1 MGIMTM
7 LVNMAYTLQKL
18 YRNTLVNRWLIQ
30 IIRNIH
36 GLLSRFKM
44 YVMYLILKFRILLQ

>member
-7 LVNMAYTLQKL
+7 LVNMAYILQKL
-18 YRNTLVNRWLIQ
+18 YRSTLASRWLIQ

-44 YVMYLILKFRILLQ
+44 YAMYLILKFQILLQ

>member
-7 LVNMAYTLQKL
+7 LVNMVYILQKL
-18 YRNTLVNRWLIQ
+18 YRSTLVNRWLIQ

-44 YVMYLILKFRILLQ
+44 YVMYLILKFQILLQ

>member
-1 MGIMTM
+1 MDIMTM
-7 LVNMAYTLQKL
+7 LANMAYTLQKL

-44 YVMYLILKFRILLQ
+44 YVMYLILKFQILLQ

>member
-1 MGIMTM
+1 MNI
-7 LVNMAYTLQKL
+7 LVNMDYISRSL

-44 YVMYLILKFRILLQ
+44 YVIYLILKFQTLLQ

>member
-18 YRNTLVNRWLIQ
+18 YRSTLVNRWLIQ

-44 YVMYLILKFRILLQ
+44 YVMYLILKFQILLQ

>member
-1 MGIMTM
+1 MGTMNM
-7 LVNMAYTLQKL
+7 LVNMDHILQSL

-44 YVMYLILKFRILLQ
+44 YVMYLILKFQILLQ

>member
-1 MGIMTM
+1 MGTMNM
-7 LVNMAYTLQKL
+7 LVNMGYTLQKL

-44 YVMYLILKFRILLQ
+44 YVMYLILKFQTLLQ